1 MIVINNWFYSHFFL
15 DLNSCQVGLS
25 IQYSDKF
32 VNVMK
37 TVRFNCRSKWYIVKI
52 NRLYSK
58 GDKNI
63 SYRFTMKIFP
73 STILASVLKKI
84 FLDTCFR
91 ISFKRKVFLTKHLKI
106 WKILGNTIFEITS
119 EKCCVVYL
127 LHKKILFFSKW
138 KGFAIILFTKHIN
151 KIGNQT
157 AASRKCIIL
166 NPGMTCISRW

>member
-91 ISFKRKVFLTKHLKI
+91 ISFKCNVQNT
-106 WKILGNTIFEITS
+106 WKYEKSLEIPYLRLPLRNAVLYIYYIKRYYFS
-119 EKCCVVYL
+119 QNEKAL
-127 LHKKILFFSKW
+127 
-138 KGFAIILFTKHIN
+138 
-151 KIGNQT
+151 Q
-157 AASRKCIIL
+157 
-166 NPGMTCISRW
+166 